1 MRLWSA
7 HLFVT
12 NFQIFLPLSLRSVW
26 IHSSSDTHK
35 KFLEKQPIFRYKC
48 CNRNK
53 HRTTKGNDSP
63 SVNRN
68 LFLEKFESKTPITLG
83 NLSKSSK
90 SRITFFNTNYG
101 SNIEFCDNIE
111 FWSNPQQV
119 IYMISEVLDM
129 LTSGNFDVIGQLHWV
144 EEPRKVSV
152 AQQK

>member
-1 MRLWSA
+1 M
-7 HLFVT
+7 
-12 NFQIFLPLSLRSVW
+12 
-26 IHSSSDTHK
+26 
-35 KFLEKQPIFRYKC
+35 
-48 CNRNK
+48 
-53 HRTTKGNDSP
+53 
-63 SVNRN
+63 
-68 LFLEKFESKTPITLG
+68 FLEKFESKTPITLG

-111 FWSNPQQV
+111 FWYNPQQV